1 MNTTKFITEKEYI
14 KDENDRIIK
23 EITTEYF
30 EVPEDTE
37 ACDCECCNEAPCND
51 ELVSD
56 EEVELLPCIEL
67 EADELSLTKALNLAS
82 AAVLFVSSCVLL
94 KKCLALH

>member
-1 MNTTKFITEKEYI
+1 MDTTKLITEKKYI
-14 KDENDRIIK
+14 SPTDARPISGWEMPQAG
-23 EITTEYF
+23 T
-30 EVPEDTE
+30 V
-37 ACDCECCNEAPCND
+37 
-51 ELVSD
+51 
-56 EEVELLPCIEL
+56 EEKIEPLPGIAL